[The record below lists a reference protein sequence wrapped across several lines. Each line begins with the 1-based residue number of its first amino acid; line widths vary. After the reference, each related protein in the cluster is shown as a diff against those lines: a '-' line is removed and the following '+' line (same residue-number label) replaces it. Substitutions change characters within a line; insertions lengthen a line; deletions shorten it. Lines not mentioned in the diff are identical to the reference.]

1 MCRWTRNASG
11 TGPSIRSRPAR
22 TTSSI
27 DRRKHRSSLTGA
39 WWRRGASSCS
49 SALAR
54 DRVEGAGC
62 ATAVKACRCQR
73 AGSCPPAVSPLA
85 ERRLLLAECPHDRA
99 PPAVPIVL
107 NRARRKENRMSSQA
121 VRDPVGDPLLT
132 PANCALILID
142 YQPIQVK
149 SVGSMDRDLLV
160 DNIVRVAKIA
170 RAYRVPVVL
179 STVNVTT
186 GRNEPTIP
194 RLLEA
199 LGAVTPIDRTAINA
213 WEDRDF

>member
-1 MCRWTRNASG
+1 
-11 TGPSIRSRPAR
+11 
-22 TTSSI
+22 
-27 DRRKHRSSLTGA
+27 
-39 WWRRGASSCS
+39 
-49 SALAR
+49 
-54 DRVEGAGC
+54 
-62 ATAVKACRCQR
+62 
-73 AGSCPPAVSPLA
+73 
-85 ERRLLLAECPHDRA
+85 
-99 PPAVPIVL
+99 
-107 NRARRKENRMSSQA
+107 MSSQA
-121 VRDPVGDPLLT
+121 VRDPLSDPLLT

-160 DNIVRVAKIA
+160 DNIVRVAQIA

-199 LGAVTPIDRTAINA
+199 LGDVPPIDRTAINA
-213 WEDRDF
+213 WEDRDFVGAVRATGRRKLVMCALWTEVCLAFPTLDAMREGYDVYPVVDAIGGTSLESHRAGLSRVYQGGAVPVSWTALICELQRDYARTDTVGAFVKILFDPGVPFVAAEHG